1 MRHRGEQ
8 AGDQL
13 MIAPDNIRTAG
24 GDLGEPRAEVL
35 KRLHLR
41 PDLLEG
47 IVQNFNERQHGPALP
62 SWDFGRLHDAVIR
75 QNLHGERE
83 LLERA
88 PDVEDIDAD
97 PEELID
103 IALKE
108 AQDVM
113 HSGRTDGGWPVHGSG
128 PLIMLYRHIR
138 EKLKSCTDSFCPGM
152 CRNIDA
158 CPGFRQDLVIGC
170 RASRDGVV

>member
-35 KRLHLR
+35 KRLHVR

-47 IVQNFNERQHGPALP
+47 IVQNSNERQHGPALP
-62 SWDFGRLHDAVIR
+62 SCDFGRLYDAVIR
-75 QNLHGERE
+75 QNLYGERE

-88 PDVEDIDAD
+88 PD
-97 PEELID
+97 
-103 IALKE
+103 
-108 AQDVM
+108 
-113 HSGRTDGGWPVHGSG
+113 
-128 PLIMLYRHIR
+128 
-138 EKLKSCTDSFCPGM
+138 
-152 CRNIDA
+152 
-158 CPGFRQDLVIGC
+158 
-170 RASRDGVV
+170 